1 MIATAALAA
10 SWSLANPAGLAL
22 LGLAILVIVLHIL
35 KPRRQAV
42 TVSSTFLWRSIERPV
57 SSAAPWQKLRWSML
71 LLAQLLAVALLA
83 LAVARPVQLKAS
95 PLAEHTVYIIDA
107 SGSMA
112 SIDGAPDRLQSAID
126 RAIEVR
132 DQQGDGGTASIVV
145 ASDRPRVVLT
155 TSDDE
160 RAFADALRTIETT
173 PGHPDFAAA
182 FSLAESLDT
191 SASDIGFVFI
201 GDGGISSDEE
211 KLLPPNTRFES
222 IGDQNVNRSVTRVT
236 VEPRGSGLH
245 ARVTVRNHG
254 DDAVTQ
260 EVRVDVDGRTAATET
275 VRIGPRAS
283 RDVEV
288 DLPPGTRV
296 EAYLSGGDLMAADN
310 VGVAVASSRP
320 DLKVLIAGD
329 SRFWEELFTS
339 IPGLVVEGTS
349 VADGAVSPD
358 GDGYDIVVYSGVRV
372 PAEPKAPFI
381 AVAAP
386 GGLAAPAATADGG
399 DDAAAPTGIAVTG
412 VVEQPSVT
420 LLRADDPLLADVDLT
435 DVAIAQAQRVTSI
448 DADVL
453 VAGEDAPLLLRG
465 TYNGQR
471 FAYFTFA
478 MPDSNLPVQI
488 AFPIL
493 GDRLLTELSGTALSG
508 SALEVGAAL
517 PIEADETATVV
528 DPTGQSRTVEPGDP
542 AIRANR
548 TGFWVITVDGK
559 PDRLVA
565 VNPAADES
573 AIAPRDTLVPPVIDA
588 ERATTPSRI
597 ATSLLPWVI
606 VPLLALLL
614 LELWLAWRRLGVGRR
629 QWRFAV
635 GLRVVVA
642 ALLIGALL
650 APSLRRGSDRQATVF
665 VLDGS
670 ASLGPTGDAAALDWL
685 RDALAARPD
694 NSLAAVVV
702 FGGDARLDRV
712 LEQSSSFDR
721 PAVVIDESST
731 DIASAL
737 RLGGAVLPADA
748 RRRVVLIS
756 DGRVTAGDAL
766 TEADG
771 LGQAGAP
778 VDVHTVE
785 SVAGDD
791 VAVAAIGVPR
801 LARVGDAIDVDVTV
815 VATRA
820 GDVTVTL
827 RRDGTDIDTKTVS
840 VEPGDNVVT
849 FTDNAGSEPGAVL
862 RYQAFVSAAGDA
874 QPQNDSA
881 FAAVPVDGPARILVI
896 EGAAG
901 EATTLVN
908 AIRAGGIGT
917 EVISPAAVPD
927 VQRLASYAGI
937 VMVDVDAKTLTADQI
952 AAITTAVRDLG
963 RGLVT
968 VGGDRSYG
976 VGGYRE
982 SPLGDLLPVDSEI
995 LDPKRRR
1002 TVAEVLSIDTSGSM
1016 ANCHCA
1022 GASAQ
1027 RADGGVNKTDISRAA
1042 AERTIEALTENDE
1055 IGVMAW
1061 NSGTKWVIDLQQL
1074 PSQDVIDEGLG
1085 RLRPDG
1091 DTRITESLADAAKA
1105 LRGSKAELKHIIL
1118 FSDGFTDPALIDA
1131 TADQAAQLYEED
1143 GITVSVLATGEGAAP
1158 SLEHIAVKGHGRF
1171 YPGTN
1176 LEDVPQIM
1184 AEEAVIASRN
1194 FITEGNFLPEI
1205 TSNDE
1210 VVASLTAS
1218 PELLG
1223 YVATTAKPASS
1234 TLLRIGPDRDPLLA
1248 TWQAGLGRVT
1258 SWTSDASLAWSK
1270 NWAGWDG
1277 YVDFW
1282 GRVVK
1287 DTFQQGD
1294 TAGAAQATI
1303 RNGRLVVNVE
1313 GSANFPDGAQATAT
1327 VAGPDGQRYEVPL
1340 DRTGGDS
1347 FEGTLPATR
1356 NGTYAV
1362 GVNVTAD
1369 GTTVLASSTLASES
1383 YPAEYAPGDADASL
1397 MDQLSTISGGRGEIE
1412 PTAAFDTAGLR
1423 AGSTRM
1429 ALVGPF
1435 LLLAALLWPIAVA
1448 LSRLSLRG
1456 ATVAG
1461 ARSVLSTAGRRVRAS
1476 LPRLVA
1482 PDPSNTPTRRPPTA
1496 RSAPARSVPV
1506 QSAPAQPAPAMSEPA
1521 PAPPPARPA
1530 PAKPAAG
1537 QTATVNELLAR
1548 KRQRQQGGG
1557 GPTDET
1563 SD

>member
-1 MIATAALAA
+1 MNTSAQLGLGV
-10 SWSLANPAGLAL
+10 SLANPAGLAL
-22 LGLAILVIVLHIL
+22 LALAIPVIVLHIL
-35 KPRRQAV
+35 KPRRQSV

-57 SSAAPWQKLRWSML
+57 SSAAPWQKLRWSLL

-83 LAVARPVQLKAS
+83 LAVARPVRLEAS

-112 SIDGAPDRLQSAID
+112 SIDGSPDRLQSAIK

-132 DQQGDGGTASIVV
+132 KQQGDGGTASIVV

-155 TSDDE
+155 TNDDTT
-160 RAFADALRTIETT
+160 AFADALRTVEVT
-173 PGHPDFAAA
+173 PGHPDFAGA

-201 GDGGISSDEE
+201 SDGGITADEE
-211 KLLPPNTRFES
+211 KLLPPNTRFEAVGQQS
-222 IGDQNVNRSVTRVT
+222 TNRSITRVV

-254 DDAVTQ
+254 DDPVTQ
-260 EVRVDVDGRTAATET
+260 ELRIDVDGQTAATESI
-275 VRIGPRAS
+275 RIGPRAA
-283 RDVEV
+283 RDIEA

-296 EAYLSGGDLMAADN
+296 EAYLSGGDLLAADN
-310 VGVAVASSRP
+310 VGVAVASVRP

-339 IPGLVVEGTS
+339 IPGLEVEGTA
-349 VADGAVSPD
+349 VAAGTAAPD

-386 GGLAAPAATADGG
+386 GGLPAAIAAGADGG
-399 DDAAAPTGIAVTG
+399 TTAKPVIEITGIVD
-412 VVEQPSVT
+412 QPSVT
-420 LLRADDPLLADVDLT
+420 LVRTDDPLLAGVDLT
-435 DVAIAQAQRVTSI
+435 DVAVAQAQRVTSSQ
-448 DADVL
+448 AEVL
-453 VAGEDAPLLLRG
+453 VAGENAALLLRG
-465 TYNGQR
+465 TYNRQR

-478 MPDSNLPVQI
+478 MPDSNLPVQV
-488 AFPIL
+488 AFPVL
-493 GDRLLTELSGTALSG
+493 GDRLLTELSGTALSTA
-508 SALEVGAAL
+508 ALEVGAAL
-517 PIEADETATVV
+517 PIDADTAATVV
-528 DPTGQSRTVEPGDP
+528 DPTGQSRSVAPGDP
-542 AIRANR
+542 AIRATR
-548 TGFWVITVDGK
+548 TGFWVISVTGK
-559 PDRLVA
+559 TDRLIA
-565 VNPAADES
+565 VNPAIDES
-573 AIAPRDTLVPPVIDA
+573 AIAPRETLVPPVIDA
-588 ERATTPSRI
+588 ERASAPARI
-597 ATSLLPWVI
+597 AISLLPWVV
-606 VPLLALLL
+606 VPLLLLLL
-614 LELWLAWRRLGVGRR
+614 LEAWLAWRRLGVGRR
-629 QWRFAV
+629 QWNVAV
-635 GLRVVVA
+635 AMRCIVA

-650 APSLRRGSDRQATVF
+650 APSVRRGSDRQATVF

-670 ASLGPTGDAAALDWL
+670 ASLGPAGDSTALAWL
-685 RDALAARPD
+685 RDAMAARPD
-694 NSLAAVVV
+694 GSLAAVVV

-712 LEQSSSFDR
+712 LEQSSTFDR
-721 PAVVIDESST
+721 PAVVVDESST
-731 DIASAL
+731 DIATAL
-737 RLGGAVLPADA
+737 RLGGAVLPSDA

-766 TEADG
+766 AEAQA
-771 LGQAGAP
+771 LGVAGAP
-778 VDVHTVE
+778 IDVHTID
-785 SVAGDD
+785 SAAGDD
-791 VAVAAIGVPR
+791 IAVAAIDVPR

-815 VATRA
+815 VASRA

-827 RRDGTDIDTKTVS
+827 RRDGKDVAAKTVA
-840 VEPGDNVVT
+840 VVPGDNTVS
-849 FTDNAGSEPGAVL
+849 FTDNAGTSPGAVL
-862 RYQAFVSAAGDA
+862 RYQAIVTGAADV

-896 EGAAG
+896 EGTAG
-901 EATTLVN
+901 EADTLVN
-908 AIRAGGIGT
+908 AIEAGGIGT
-917 EVISPAAVPD
+917 EVIGPAAVPD
-927 VQRLASYAGI
+927 VQKLAAFAGI
-937 VMVDVDAKTLTADQI
+937 VMVDVDAKTLTGEQI
-952 AAITTAVRDLG
+952 TSITTAVRDLG

-968 VGGDRSYG
+968 VGGERSYG

-1022 GASAQ
+1022 GAAAQ
-1027 RADGGVNKTDISRAA
+1027 RVDGGVNKTDISRAA

-1061 NSGTKWVIDLQQL
+1061 NSGTKWVIDLQKL
-1074 PSQDVIDEGLG
+1074 PGQDVIDEGLG

-1091 DTRITESLADAAKA
+1091 DTRITESLADAADA
-1105 LRGSKAELKHIIL
+1105 LRASKAELKHIIL

-1131 TADQAAQLYEED
+1131 TAEQAAVLYEED

-1158 SLEHIAVKGHGRF
+1158 SLEHIAVQGHGRF
-1171 YPGTN
+1171 YPGTS

-1194 FITEGNFLPEI
+1194 FITEGEFLPEV
-1205 TSNDE
+1205 TSNND
-1210 VVASLTAS
+1210 VVSSLTSS

-1223 YVATTAKPASS
+1223 YVATTAKPTSS

-1258 SWTSDASLAWSK
+1258 SWTSDASSAWSK

-1277 YVDFW
+1277 YVAFW

-1294 TAGAAQATI
+1294 SAGAAQATV
-1303 RNGRLVVNVE
+1303 RNGRLRIDVE
-1313 GSANFPDGAQATAT
+1313 GSANFPDGSEATAT

-1347 FEGTLPATR
+1347 FEGELPATR

-1362 GVNVTAD
+1362 GVNVTND
-1369 GTTVLASSTLASES
+1369 GATVLTSSTLASES
-1383 YPAEYAPGDADASL
+1383 YPAEYAPGSTNAIL
-1397 MDQLSTISGGRGEIE
+1397 MAQLSTVSGGRGEIS
-1412 PTAAFDTAGLR
+1412 PTAAFDTAGSR
-1423 AGSTRM
+1423 SGSTQL

-1461 ARSVLSTAGRRVRAS
+1461 ARSGIGSATRRVRAS
-1476 LPRLVA
+1476 LPRLGA
-1482 PDPSNTPTRRPPTA
+1482 PDPSNAPTPRPNRPEPE
-1496 RSAPARSVPV
+1496 RAPPVPPHG
-1506 QSAPAQPAPAMSEPA
+1506 AEPA
-1521 PAPPPARPA
+1521 GRHPGPRATGPT
-1530 PAKPAAG
+1530 G
-1537 QTATVNELLAR
+1537 QTATVSELLAR
-1548 KRQRQQGGG
+1548 KRARQHGDG
-1557 GPTDET
+1557 
-1563 SD
+1563 SDPPSA